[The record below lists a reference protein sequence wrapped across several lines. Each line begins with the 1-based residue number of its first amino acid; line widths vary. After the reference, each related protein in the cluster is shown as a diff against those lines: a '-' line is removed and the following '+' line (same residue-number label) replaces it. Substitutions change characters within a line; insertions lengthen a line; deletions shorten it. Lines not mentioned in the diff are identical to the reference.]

1 MTPTPTPT
9 SLPSLKPNSASKE
22 IAKEREKRSK
32 PCARECV
39 KALVVYRLLFNY
51 IYTGATPHAKFGK
64 HKKSKE
70 GAIESDQSC
79 AICTRAT
86 HSIIDYRFE
95 TQLLRTNSNSTKNN
109 RTGDQKINER
119 RKEEEPQ
126 NRKEKLNIS
135 FAAYANIH
143 VYYCIFL
150 NIHVIRIYVYKQCSL
165 VFRVCLQNILECQAK
180 QKQ

>member
-1 MTPTPTPT
+1 MPPTPTPT
-9 SLPSLKPNSASKE
+9 SLPSLKPNSANKE
-22 IAKEREKRSK
+22 IAKERERRDQSYS

-39 KALVVYRLLFNY
+39 KAFVVYRLLFNY
-51 IYTGATPHAKFGK
+51 IYKGGRMRNSV
-64 HKKSKE
+64 SKE

-109 RTGDQKINER
+109 RTGDPKNNER
-119 RKEEEPQ
+119 KKEEEPQ
-126 NRKEKLNIS
+126 NRKGKVEYFLLLMQIS
-135 FAAYANIH
+135 MYT
-143 VYYCIFL
+143 IFL
-150 NIHVIRIYVYKQCSL
+150 YIHVIRIYVYKQCSL